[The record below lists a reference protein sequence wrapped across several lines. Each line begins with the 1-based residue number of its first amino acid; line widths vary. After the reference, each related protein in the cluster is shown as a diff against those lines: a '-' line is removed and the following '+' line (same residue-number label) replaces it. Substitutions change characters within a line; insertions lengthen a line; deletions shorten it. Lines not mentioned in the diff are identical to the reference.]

1 MGIVG
6 GVSGVTDDQGELVTT
21 DARDR
26 SGSNGGDGV
35 EVNLDIHLAHSAR
48 MYDFYLGGTT
58 NFPADR
64 EAAGRALAV
73 FPFARTAARANRAF
87 MRRSTRLLARSGI
100 RQFLDIGTG
109 IPTSPNL
116 HEVAQQVVPDAA
128 VVYADNDPIVLLH
141 AQALLHGTEQGVTA
155 YVQADVRE
163 PDALLEAAARTLDFE
178 QPIALSMNALLHFV
192 PDDAHRITE
201 GLKARLPRGSALV
214 ISHLTP
220 DFAPDETARL
230 IQVYTAAG
238 TPVAACTSEE
248 FGRFFTGWDVLD
260 PGVVVTTRWNPSPEE
275 DTEPI
280 SDAGASCY
288 GAVAVRP

>member
-1 MGIVG
+1 MTDGDG
-6 GVSGVTDDQGELVTT
+6 TAQTDD
-21 DARDR
+21 
-26 SGSNGGDGV
+26 V

-48 MYDFYLGGTT
+48 MYDYYLGGTT

-73 FPFARTAARANRAF
+73 FPYARTAARANRAF
-87 MRRSTRLLARSGI
+87 MRRSTYLLAEAGI

-116 HEVAQQVVPDAA
+116 HEVAQAVAPDAK

-141 AQALLHGTEQGVTA
+141 ARALLRGTEQGVTA

-163 PDALLEAAARTLDFE
+163 PAALLESARAVLDFSR
-178 QPIALSMNALLHFV
+178 PIALSMNALLHFV
-192 PDDAHRITE
+192 PSEAHRITE
-201 GLKARLPRGSALV
+201 GLKAQLPSGSALV
-214 ISHLTP
+214 MSHLTQ
-220 DFAPDETARL
+220 DFAAVETARL

-238 TPVAACTSEE
+238 TAVAACTRDE
-248 FGRFFTGWDVLD
+248 FARFFTGWDLME
-260 PGVVVTTRWNPSPEE
+260 PGVVATQRWNPAPGE
-275 DTEPI
+275 DAEPI
-280 SDAGASCY
+280 TDAEASCY

>member
-1 MGIVG
+1 MA
-6 GVSGVTDDQGELVTT
+6 
-21 DARDR
+21 DAHGTAD
-26 SGSNGGDGV
+26 GAGLETGV

-73 FPFARTAARANRAF
+73 FPYARSAARANRAF
-87 MRRSTRLLARSGI
+87 MRRSTRLLAERGI

-116 HEVAQQVVPDAA
+116 HEVAQRVAPDAT

-141 AQALLHGTEQGVTA
+141 AQALLRGTDQGVTA

-163 PDALLEAAARTLDFE
+163 PEALLEAAARTLDFDR
-178 QPIALSMNALLHFV
+178 PIALSMNALLHFV
-192 PDDAHRITE
+192 PGRAHGITE
-201 GLKARLPRGSALV
+201 YFKDRLPSGSALV
-214 ISHLTP
+214 MSHLTP

-238 TPVAACTSEE
+238 TPVASCTSEE

-260 PGVVVTTRWNPSPEE
+260 PGIVATPRWNPSPDD
-275 DTEPI
+275 DTERI

-288 GAVAVRP
+288 GAVALRP

>member
-1 MGIVG
+1 MTDGTAR
-6 GVSGVTDDQGELVTT
+6 TDD
-21 DARDR
+21 
-26 SGSNGGDGV
+26 V

-48 MYDFYLGGTT
+48 MYDYYLGGTT

-73 FPFARTAARANRAF
+73 FPYARSAARANRAF
-87 MRRSTRLLARSGI
+87 MRRSTQLLAEAGI

-116 HEVAQQVVPDAA
+116 HEVAQSVAPDAK

-141 AQALLHGTEQGVTA
+141 AQALLRGTEQGVTA

-163 PDALLEAAARTLDFE
+163 PGDLLDSARAILDFT

-192 PDDAHRITE
+192 PFDAQRITE
-201 GLKARLPRGSALV
+201 GLKAQLPSGSALV
-214 ISHLTP
+214 VSHFTQ
-220 DFAPDETARL
+220 DFAAEETARL

-238 TPVAACTSEE
+238 TPVAACTRDE
-248 FGRFFTGWDVLD
+248 FAQFFTGWNLLE
-260 PGVVVTTRWNPSPEE
+260 PGVAATPRWHPAAPAD
-275 DTEPI
+275 DTEHI
-280 SDAGASCY
+280 TDAAASCY
-288 GAVAVRP
+288 GAVAIRP

>member
-1 MGIVG
+1 
-6 GVSGVTDDQGELVTT
+6 
-21 DARDR
+21 
-26 SGSNGGDGV
+26 
-35 EVNLDIHLAHSAR
+35 

-73 FPFARTAARANRAF
+73 FPYARSAARANRAF
-87 MRRSTRLLARSGI
+87 MRRTTRRLAEAGI

-116 HEVAQQVVPDAA
+116 HEVAQRIAPDAA

-141 AQALLHGTEQGVTA
+141 AQSLLRGTEQGVTA

-163 PDALLEAAARTLDFE
+163 PEALLEAAARTLDFDR
-178 QPIALSMNALLHFV
+178 PIALSMNALLHFV
-192 PDDAHRITE
+192 PDEAHRITE
-201 GLKARLPRGSALV
+201 GLKARLPSGSALV
-214 ISHLTP
+214 MSHLTP

-248 FGRFFTGWDVLD
+248 FGRFFAGWDMLA
-260 PGVVVTTRWNPSPEE
+260 PGIVATPRWNPSP
-275 DTEPI
+275 DDGTEHI
-280 SDAGASCY
+280 TDAGASCY